1 MEYYII
7 DNNELK
13 NGGIKVKNLK
23 RIALALTLALLLTI
37 PFASPVMAATSEGVT
52 VTATPAYVAMSN
64 DPDTWTL
71 NDIVGDGV
79 SPKGTIAIDT
89 IYYSNPYG
97 DGASPATEQDS
108 EGADT
113 VIAGECR
120 FTITNTSTITTDV
133 FVVIGSFTGGSAN
146 MTNSDDGSN
155 GATAYGAYSYCT
167 GMTYSTGKV
176 VCKSSGS
183 AATKED
189 LAPTTDIKWGLAL
202 ETQTD
207 AWAGGSASTAT
218 MTVSLVA
225 A

>member
-1 MEYYII
+1 MHKKI
-7 DNNELK
+7 
-13 NGGIKVKNLK
+13 G
-23 RIALALTLALLLTI
+23 IALIMAVAILASLLPATPL
-37 PFASPVMAATSEGVT
+37 FAATSEGVT
-52 VTATPAYVAMSN
+52 VTATPAFIACDN
-64 DPDTWTL
+64 DPATWTL

-97 DGASPATEQDS
+97 DGDSPADVQDG
-108 EGADT
+108 EEADT

-120 FTITNTSTITTDV
+120 FTLTNTSTITTDM
-133 FVVIGSFTGGSAN
+133 FVHIGSFSGGSAN
-146 MTNSDDGSN
+146 MTNSDDTGAN
-155 GATAYGAYSYCT
+155 GATTYGAFSYCT

-176 VCKSSGS
+176 VCKSTGS

-189 LAPTTDIKWGLAL
+189 LAPTTNILWGLAL

-218 MTVSLVA
+218 MTVSLA
-225 A
+225 AA